1 MPNVAHTNSHLPSR
15 RTILR
20 AGTLAAGFGALA
32 TLAAC
37 GTGTNSAVG
46 GAGGASKT
54 LSLQLLG
61 ADEKT
66 IEFLKTTVAE
76 QFKAKTGFG
85 LELRTSDW
93 ASGFQKMVT
102 AAASGSLA
110 DVVTLGGIWT
120 APLASKKALLPLDE
134 KFAAWDENAAFNPNM
149 LTDARYEDK
158 LYAVPY
164 AADIRTACYRM
175 DHLEKVGYTEDSLPT
190 TWDEYKAMAIKLSA
204 KNGGPAKSPLSWFN
218 DKSIGIQQSFAQ
230 LMFQAGG
237 SYWDASGKASFSSD
251 AGKNALDYLVSFYT
265 DGLSDFNDVFTGT
278 GAGAVAAGRSSAE
291 YSGLL
296 VYRNTKDFAQKP
308 TPKIVAGPPL
318 KATAAGKPVS
328 SAWVNKFGV
337 AAGTKHQDEAWELV
351 KILTSATTMETLN
364 ERVGALPTRSDAV
377 NSEFFKSLPEGFSKA
392 GDYVRTQP
400 TSPNMLAIGP
410 AIKIVLQKAVLGQAT
425 TDEALAEIDK
435 KVNEING
442 VA

>member
-1 MPNVAHTNSHLPSR
+1 MPNAAHTTSHLPSR

-20 AGTLAAGFGALA
+20 AGTLAAGLGALSA
-32 TLAAC
+32 LSAC
-37 GTGTNSAVG
+37 GTGTGSATG
-46 GAGGASKT
+46 GGGKT

-66 IEFLKTTVAE
+66 IDFLKTTVAE
-76 QFKAKTGFG
+76 QFKTKTGFE

-102 AAASGSLA
+102 AAASSSLA

-120 APLASKKALLPLDE
+120 APLASKNALLPLDE
-134 KFAAWDENAAFNPNM
+134 KFAAWDESAQFNKNM

-158 LYAVPY
+158 LYALPF
-164 AADIRTACYRM
+164 AADTRTACYRM
-175 DHLEKVGYTEDSLPT
+175 DHLESVGYTEDTLPT
-190 TWDEYKAMAIKLSA
+190 TWDEYKAMAEKLST
-204 KNGGPAKSPLSWFN
+204 KNGGPAKSPISWFN

-237 SYWDASGKASFSSD
+237 SYWDSSGKATFSSD
-251 AGKNALDYLVSFYT
+251 AGKNALDYLVSFYK

-296 VYRNTKDFAQKP
+296 VYRNTQDFADKP

-318 KATAAGKPVS
+318 KATSSSTPVS

-351 KILTSATTMETLN
+351 KLLTSVSTMETLN
-364 ERVGALPTRSDAV
+364 ERVGALPTRTDAV
-377 NSEFFKSLPEGFSKA
+377 NSDFFKGLPEGFSKA
-392 GDYVRTQP
+392 SEFVVTQP
-400 TSPNMLAIGP
+400 SSPNMLAIGP
-410 AIKIVLQKAVLGQAT
+410 AIKIVLQKAILGQAT
-425 TDEALAEIDK
+425 TEEALTEIDK

>member
-1 MPNVAHTNSHLPSR
+1 M
-15 RTILR
+15 
-20 AGTLAAGFGALA
+20 AGFGALSA
-32 TLAAC
+32 LSAC
-37 GTGTNSAVG
+37 GTGASSATG
-46 GAGGASKT
+46 GSGGGKT

-61 ADEKT
+61 ADDKT
-66 IEFLKTTVAE
+66 VEFLKTSVTE
-76 QFKAKTGFG
+76 QFKSKTGFD

-120 APLASKKALLPLDE
+120 APLASKKALLPLDA
-134 KFAAWDENAAFNPNM
+134 KFAAWDEGKNFNPKM
-149 LTDARYEDK
+149 LTDARYEDQ

-164 AADIRTACYRM
+164 ASDTRTACYRM
-175 DHLEKVGYTEDSLPT
+175 DHLEKVGYTEDTLPT
-190 TWDEYKAMAIKLSA
+190 TWEEYKTMAQKLSA
-204 KNGGPAKSPLSWFN
+204 KTGGPAKNPISWFN

-237 SYWDASGKASFSSD
+237 TYWDASGKATFSSE
-251 AGKNALDYLVSFYT
+251 AGKNALDYLTSFYK

-296 VYRNTKDFAQKP
+296 VYRNTQDFAEKP

-318 KATAAGKPVS
+318 KATAASKPVS

-351 KILTSATTMETLN
+351 KILTSAPTMETLN

-392 GDYVRTQP
+392 SEFVVTQP
-400 TSPNMLAIGP
+400 PSPNMLAIGP
-410 AIKIVLQKAVLGQAT
+410 AIKIVLQKAILGQAT
-425 TDEALAEIDK
+425 TDEALAEMDK